1 MAKYTRFDPRN
12 KKANQHKRK
21 TKEGS
26 TFKRIKDVEKPS
38 KGKYYENENIQSR
51 WS

>member
-12 KKANQHKRK
+12 KKANKHKQR

-26 TFKRIKDVEKPS
+26 KFKRIKHVET
-38 KGKYYENENIQSR
+38 KGKLYHEQKEV
-51 WS
+51 